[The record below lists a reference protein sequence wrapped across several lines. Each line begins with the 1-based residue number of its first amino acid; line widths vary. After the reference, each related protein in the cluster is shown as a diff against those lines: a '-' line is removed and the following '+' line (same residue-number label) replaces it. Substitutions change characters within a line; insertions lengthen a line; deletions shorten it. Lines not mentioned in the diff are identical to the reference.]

1 MIKILINNVG
11 GQGTYAAYSVLH
23 VPTRACKGGQ
33 TRSVDKERPPARHTK
48 ASLVTELPVMELDI
62 NISFLAQYY
71 SSSFSSTKLS
81 IILSMNRYTLKHLR
95 TSTFAS
101 ANAFINR
108 STRRIPLL
116 SQCSARRVTHTP
128 SRAPPL
134 PTLHR
139 APVVPSVP
147 AQTRMRTGRRYQTLL
162 SDGESRIELPSGII
176 VSSLPPCCL
185 PASAGTFHI
194 DESSG
199 KKIKRRLEDLERR
212 AGSSSASPEQ
222 SHAELVTPV
231 QPRRKTDDG
240 VKRQKSKSEKTLQQ
254 QRSSAKRPSATYP
267 ATKEDR
273 SNLFN
278 RQYSR
283 DMSASPPPYSNY
295 SYPLP
300 EPVIHTPYPQH
311 APIHT
316 LPSRF
321 PDFQGQPLYLPPLP
335 VTLPSMSSYDLSSTK
350 NECLFDDEDML
361 SQSYM
366 AYQPLN
372 NMDIPTAQSYQDSNV
387 HVNHP
392 EYSFRFQ

>member
-1 MIKILINNVG
+1 M
-11 GQGTYAAYSVLH
+11 
-23 VPTRACKGGQ
+23 
-33 TRSVDKERPPARHTK
+33 
-48 ASLVTELPVMELDI
+48 
-62 NISFLAQYY
+62 
-71 SSSFSSTKLS
+71 
-81 IILSMNRYTLKHLR
+81 
-95 TSTFAS
+95 
-101 ANAFINR
+101 
-108 STRRIPLL
+108 
-116 SQCSARRVTHTP
+116 
-128 SRAPPL
+128 
-134 PTLHR
+134 
-139 APVVPSVP
+139 PSVP
-147 AQTRMRTGRRYQTLL
+147 VQTRMRTGRRYQISL
-162 SDGESRIELPSGII
+162 SDGEYRIELLSGII

-185 PASAGTFHI
+185 PAWAGIFNV

-222 SHAELVTPV
+222 SHAELVTSV

-240 VKRQKSKSEKTLQQ
+240 VKRQKSKNEKTLQQ
-254 QRSSAKRPSATYP
+254 QRTSPKRPPATYA
-267 ATKEDR
+267 ATKDDR
-273 SNLFN
+273 SSLFN

-283 DMSASPPPYSNY
+283 EISASPPPYSNY

-316 LPSRF
+316 LPPRF
-321 PDFQGQPLYLPPLP
+321 PDFQGQSLYLPPLP
-335 VTLPSMSSYDLSSTK
+335 VTLPSMSSYDLASAK

-366 AYQPLN
+366 AYSPLTS
-372 NMDIPTAQSYQDSNV
+372 MDIPTTQSYQDSNV